1 MFTTLTMIF
10 NRSRTDAELRADLSD
25 VAHIGPNSYSVTSW
39 RSRSRWSHDVPSPS
53 ETRG

>member
-10 NRSRTDAELRADLSD
+10 NRSRTNAEPRADLSD
-25 VAHIGPNSYSVTSW
+25 VADIGADSYSVTSW
-39 RSRSRWSHDVPSPS
+39 RSRSRWSHDVPSPI